1 MNPRYSRLKWS
12 LGFTFPLLLL
22 TNSKN
27 FWSEHL
33 QFPNIFSNLFHVT
46 NVRNIF
52 YLFFLTLWSLFY
64 GWGFNCFK
72 ATEPLRVSLLFTTFI
87 QSHFEIIKSTQR
99 VVKKK
104 KKKFF
109 WIKIQRQLFQKL
121 PLCSILNISVPN
133 VLNMRKL
140 LDIHDK
146 HLISYF

>member
-33 QFPNIFSNLFHVT
+33 QFPNILSNLFHVT

-104 KKKFF
+104 KKKSSFESKFKGNFFKNFLCAPF
-109 WIKIQRQLFQKL
+109 WIF
-121 PLCSILNISVPN
+121 LCLTCLIWENSLTYMTNI
-133 VLNMRKL
+133 
-140 LDIHDK
+140 
-146 HLISYF
+146 

>member
-12 LGFTFPLLLL
+12 LGFTFPLLLF

-104 KKKFF
+104 KKKV
-109 WIKIQRQLFQKL
+109 L
-121 PLCSILNISVPN
+121 LNQNSKATFSKTSF
-133 VLNMRKL
+133 VL
-140 LDIHDK
+140 HFE
-146 HLISYF
+146 YFCA